1 MADRLEYASTG
12 MTGPRVALLH
22 GWGWDGR
29 LLSPLVKA
37 LGERCRVVQPDLPGY
52 GHNSDRMCSG
62 FDDCVEQ
69 LIRAVPDVDVVV
81 GWSLGG
87 LLAMSWAARVPPRRL
102 LLIGAS
108 ARFTQAADWP
118 HGMTRERFDAF
129 SGDVDEDPLTARKRF
144 AALSTMGDIEARAAR
159 TAMAALIGAAP
170 DPAPNALRQGLEWL
184 RNQDLRVELSRLR
197 CEVMHLHGG
206 QDHVIAPAS
215 AEASARLAN
224 ARWECVP
231 GAAHLPWLQGGL
243 PEICEWASGH
253 D

>member
-1 MADRLEYASTG
+1 MADGLAFASTG
-12 MTGPRVALLH
+12 TSGPRAALLH

-29 LLSPLVKA
+29 LLSPMVQA

-52 GHNSDRMCSG
+52 GHNRDRACSG

-69 LIRAVPDVDVVV
+69 LMQAVQDVDVMV

-102 LLIGAS
+102 VLIGAS

-129 SGDVDEDPLTARKRF
+129 SGDVAEQPLTARKRF
-144 AALSTMGDIEARAAR
+144 AALSSMGDIEARAAR
-159 TAMAALIGAAP
+159 SAMAALIGTAP
-170 DPAPNALRQGLEWL
+170 DPVPDALIQGLEWL
-184 RNQDLRVELSRLR
+184 RDQDLRLELARVQ
-197 CEVMHLHGG
+197 CEIMHLHGA
-206 QDHVIAPAS
+206 QDHVIAMAC
-215 AEASARLAN
+215 AEASARIVN
-224 ARWECVP
+224 AHWVCVP

-243 PEICEWASGH
+243 PELCEWVSG
-253 D
+253 DG

>member
-1 MADRLEYASTG
+1 
-12 MTGPRVALLH
+12 V
-22 GWGWDGR
+22 
-29 LLSPLVKA
+29 
-37 LGERCRVVQPDLPGY
+37 
-52 GHNSDRMCSG
+52 
-62 FDDCVEQ
+62 
-69 LIRAVPDVDVVV
+69 
-81 GWSLGG
+81 
-87 LLAMSWAARVPPRRL
+87 
-102 LLIGAS
+102 LIGAS

-243 PEICEWASGH
+243 PEICEWAS
-253 D
+253 